1 MPSLRL
7 RLASSWLPEWSLK
20 GHLENVSELTTGALE
35 TLLADR
41 APTTA
46 AKLHSSMKP
55 LVGNLSECRAAMA
68 WNHNA
73 LVQSLVEEIGE
84 KEAFNLGRESL
95 FKVGLRIGEETR
107 SVLGVG
113 DDIDDLIMAAR
124 ALYKVLGI
132 SFMVERRGDGLEI
145 VVRRCALSNYYSER
159 ACMLLS
165 AVDEGVIRGLNPR
178 VGMKFERMITSG
190 FPTCIARVWVEPGG
204 APA

>member
-7 RLASSWLPEWSLK
+7 RLASTWLPEWSLK
-20 GHLENVSELTTGALE
+20 GHLEMVSALTTGALE
-35 TLLADR
+35 TLLAER
-41 APTTA
+41 A
-46 AKLHSSMKP
+46 AKAAPRLHPPMRP

-73 LVQSLVEEIGE
+73 LVESLVEEIGE
-84 KEAFNLGRESL
+84 KQAFDLGRQSL
-95 FKVGLRIGEETR
+95 FKVGLTIGEEFRRT
-107 SVLGVG
+107 LGVG

-132 SFMVERRGDGLEI
+132 SFAVEHQGDGLEM
-145 VVRRCALSNYYSER
+145 VVQRCALSHYYSEK

-178 VGMKFERMITSG
+178 VGMRFDRMITSG
-190 FPTCIARVWVEPGG
+190 FPTCIARIWIEAGG
-204 APA
+204 AAK